1 MAVCASII
9 CFMQLSVLPFFTS
22 AFDIS
27 SRRLFLLRSISH
39 FGNHRIHLFHVSIGA
54 FPWDT
59 VSGDYRVTVTKASMI
74 VALGMS
80 FSPLPLRCLSSH
92 AKQ

>member
-1 MAVCASII
+1 
-9 CFMQLSVLPFFTS
+9 
-22 AFDIS
+22 
-27 SRRLFLLRSISH
+27 
-39 FGNHRIHLFHVSIGA
+39 VSIGA

-80 FSPLPLRCLSSH
+80 FSPLPLSLSSH